1 MTTYIDKKDLLA
13 IARAY
18 LPMCSTCGR
27 VATSTATSYRMELL
41 VCDDHRTE
49 PYTLLRE
56 ATALRAIQ
64 QALDAGPSGYTRTHE
79 NGIPG
84 CAWADCRGC
93 HVCRGTR

>member
-1 MTTYIDKKDLLA
+1 MTDVDKDYLRA
-13 IARAY
+13 IAATY
-18 LPMCSTCGR
+18 LPKCLICGR
-27 VATSTATSYRMELL
+27 VATSEVISHGLKAA
-41 VCDDHRTE
+41 VCDGHRIE

-56 ATALRAIQ
+56 AVALRAIQ
-64 QALDAGPSGYTRTHE
+64 QAIDAGPSGYTRTHE